1 MFIFILFCMMV
12 TTHSYP
18 FCPNCIH
25 YTETANTP
33 NCDLFKTHPL
43 FTNRIDVDS
52 IGKEICSEKGKY
64 FISGGKKGTAN
75 MTLYEQKTKLF
86 QDGRTHKYK
95 KYT

>member
-1 MFIFILFCMMV
+1 MFIFILFCITV
-12 TTHSYP
+12 SYP

-25 YTETANTP
+25 YTKTVNTP
-33 NCDLFKTHPL
+33 NCNLFKAHPL
-43 FTNRIDVDS
+43 FNNRLDVDS
-52 IGKEICSEKGKY
+52 IDKEKGKY

-95 KYT
+95 K